1 MSAVGYIIGAL
12 VILVSLA
19 IIFAVLFQQGRRAG
33 INGAIS
39 GGADTF
45 LSKSKAR
52 TVDAKLARWTKYIAI
67 LFFVLAI
74 VANIIALKG

>member
-1 MSAVGYIIGAL
+1 MGVVGYIIGAC
-12 VILVSLA
+12 VIIVSLA

-45 LSKSKAR
+45 LSKTKAR
-52 TVDAKLARWTKYIAI
+52 TVDAALARYTKWLAVG
-67 LFFVLAI
+67 FFVVAL
-74 VANIIALKG
+74 VANFLAMQK